1 MLNLVVKIDKGNI
14 YELVWDNGC
23 FTCNKDRCEKNLIT
37 KSVENENI
45 TANYENCFEIY
56 KPDENKEPKFFE
68 PKFYITWFGSDIDK
82 RQLRTAGLAM
92 TKFKPYISESFTS
105 SIKDLF

>member
-14 YELVWDNGC
+14 YELIWDNGC

-45 TANYENCFEIY
+45 TANYENCF
-56 KPDENKEPKFFE
+56 
-68 PKFYITWFGSDIDK
+68 
-82 RQLRTAGLAM
+82 
-92 TKFKPYISESFTS
+92 
-105 SIKDLF
+105 

>member
-1 MLNLVVKIDKGNI
+1 MTVFPTCYNIENKYFNMLNLVVKIDKGNI

-56 KPDENKEPKFFE
+56 KPDENKEPKF
-68 PKFYITWFGSDIDK
+68 
-82 RQLRTAGLAM
+82 TA
-92 TKFKPYISESFTS
+92 
-105 SIKDLF
+105 